1 MAESNLY
8 FFPLTNWGLSHH
20 FSGMCEQDFLEC
32 PPSFQM
38 QGRDREETSL
48 VSQVKTPHL
57 QSRGCRFDSWSGKLK
72 AQMPCG
78 TAKKIFKKKKKGPS
92 RQHERKSLRLL
103 RTRAER
109 TMLHSRGA
117 ALRIQTPPPAR
128 TTQSSPHHRPDPET
142 AQTSA
147 PPLASSITPD
157 KAGPSDASQ
166 LASPPGLLTP
176 TPTPTPV
183 MSARMS
189 YSKVRPETQRADW

>member
-1 MAESNLY
+1 MQFHVY
-8 FFPLTNWGLSHH
+8 FTEEVHQNWTQKWKSFWLDWIIQLRSLWNHLS
-20 FSGMCEQDFLEC
+20 
-32 PPSFQM
+32 
-38 QGRDREETSL
+38 
-48 VSQVKTPHL
+48 
-57 QSRGCRFDSWSGKLK
+57 
-72 AQMPCG
+72 
-78 TAKKIFKKKKKGPS
+78 IKKKKKGPS

-189 YSKVRPETQRADW
+189 YSKVRPETQRADWWFPEASREEVKCVKGVKRCQPPVTRWMSPKDVEHSIVTTMHGE